1 MELSYHPQFSRFLFN
16 PSSPPAP
23 RKMEAR
29 CFLSSTS
36 SLFNPLS
43 GGIGTLKNISQAKG
57 SLSKTYSSPVGHSHS
72 SGNHA
77 FASWCT
83 FYPKEKLNVSHDYFK
98 RHNQVRVPRYIV
110 ARSEI
115 AGTGYPDAAHE
126 LPELQLVSKVKG
138 FCFYAVTASVAIIL
152 FVLMVVAHPFVL
164 LFDRYRRKA
173 HHQIAKMWALLAI
186 TPFLKVEVEGLD
198 NLPSSDTPAVYVS
211 NHQSFLDIYTLL
223 TLGRSFKFISKTSI
237 FLFPVIGWAM
247 FLLGAIPLKR
257 MDSRSQLQTLKRCID
272 LVKKGGSV
280 FYFPEGT
287 RSKDGK
293 LGAFKKGAFSIASK
307 CGVPVVPITL
317 IGTGKIM
324 PVGMESRLYPGSIKV
339 VIQKPIYGK
348 NTEELCNEARNIIAE
363 TLVNEG

>member
-1 MELSYHPQFSRFLFN
+1 MELSYQPKFSRFLFN

-29 CFLSSTS
+29 CLSSTS
-36 SLFNPLS
+36 SPFNPLS
-43 GGIGTLKNISQAKG
+43 AGIGTLKNNSQAKG
-57 SLSKTYSSPVGHSHS
+57 SLSKTYSLPVGHLQSR
-72 SGNHA
+72 GTY
-77 FASWCT
+77 ASTSWYT
-83 FYPKEKLNVSHDYFK
+83 FYSKGKLNGSHNYFEH
-98 RHNQVRVPRYIV
+98 HNQVRVPRYIV

-115 AGTGYPDAAHE
+115 AGTGYPDAAHQ
-126 LPELQLVSKVKG
+126 LPELHFVSKVKG

-152 FVLMVVAHPFVL
+152 FMLMLVAHPFVL

-173 HHQIAKMWALLAI
+173 HHQIAKIWALLTV
-186 TPFLKVEVEGLD
+186 TPFLKVEVEGLG

-211 NHQSFLDIYTLL
+211 NHQSFLDIFALL

-237 FLFPVIGWAM
+237 FLFPVVGWAM

-293 LGAFKKGAFSIASK
+293 LGAFKKGAFSVASK

-317 IGTGKIM
+317 FGTGKIM
-324 PVGMESRLYPGSIKV
+324 PLGMESRLYPGSVKV